1 MVKNPISIAT
11 SITEYTSRTCFV
23 GKLYLNG
30 IVLKEATASCIKM
43 EGFGDDM
50 HEVDKTIY
58 EDRYYHTIPSVWS
71 HVSPT
76 DDEITAAKS
85 NGMTPSLPI
94 DQIRYVEFLTPKG
107 NVARINYPNFFE
119 LE

>member
-1 MVKNPISIAT
+1 
-11 SITEYTSRTCFV
+11 
-23 GKLYLNG
+23 
-30 IVLKEATASCIKM
+30 
-43 EGFGDDM
+43 M
-50 HEVDKTIY
+50 HEVDKTQY

-71 HVSPT
+71 HISPT
-76 DDEITAAKS
+76 DDEIIAAKT
-85 NGMTPSLPI
+85 NGMTPSLPV